1 MGFSPLA
8 NMSLRIPDRGR
19 SNPRQYA
26 VSGFGIHHNAGV
38 NAWAEASSPN
48 RQVSAN
54 YWIANDGSI
63 IPNID
68 EERRAWTSGALGYP
82 AGADADHRNITVEV
96 SNSPEGVRNG
106 SWAISD
112 AAFNS
117 LVALIAEVYR
127 RRGLGPVRRG
137 PSRGIGVHQ
146 DWVPTACPGPYIM
159 HHLGTIIA
167 RAEALRTGSTP
178 DPEPEPEK
186 KRRRKNMLGLMAND
200 GLGRYGKVGEPY
212 YATYDGKAFVYVNRK
227 DGDPISVNLGEAF
240 ANVTY
245 LAFEGYLAAAEV
257 IIDSTVS
264 PPVKL
269 SGPKGLPSTKILG

>member
-8 NMSLRIPDRGR
+8 NMSLRIPDHGR

-38 NAWAEASSPN
+38 NAWAEASNPN

-54 YWIANDGSI
+54 YWIANDGTI

-127 RRGLGPVRRG
+127 RRGLGPVKRG
-137 PSRGIGVHQ
+137 ATRGIGVHQ

-159 HHLGTIIA
+159 THLGTIIA
-167 RAEALRTGSTP
+167 MAEALRTGNVQ
-178 DPEPEPEK
+178 EPEPEK
-186 KRRRKNMLGLMAND
+186 KRRRKNMIGLMIGD
-200 GLGRYGKVGEPY
+200 GEGRYGEKNKQY
-212 YATYDGKAFVYVNRK
+212 FATYDGRAFVQISKKNA
-227 DGDPISVNLGEAF
+227 DAISVHMGEAF
-240 ANVTY
+240 ANVDYDTWERY
-245 LAFEGYLAAAEV
+245 QKVAE
-257 IIDSTVS
+257 INS
-264 PPVKL
+264 
-269 SGPKGLPSTKILG
+269 